1 MKMFG
6 SGFTTSIISIAEME
20 NTMKIVKSLEDSAL
34 LIKGFSETIKN
45 EIREQKGGYFG
56 MLLATSGARFLGN
69 LFTGQGKIKIGK
81 RTIRAGKKF

>member
-1 MKMFG
+1 
-6 SGFTTSIISIAEME
+6 
-20 NTMKIVKSLEDSAL
+20 
-34 LIKGFSETIKN
+34 
-45 EIREQKGGYFG
+45 